1 MAVAVALVALVS
13 AFRSEPGGQSVL
25 EPPANRGGSDG
36 VALPLPTQ
44 EPPLP
49 ELFGSAA
56 PSAPNGSG
64 RSAGGGALAPPVRP
78 GPTKAASSPKAAPA
92 PPRYAA
98 VSGESCG
105 QSDASGYWNR
115 GWFRDWYAVSAG
127 GWTRDGCAG
136 RMIAVPMSGDTNKD
150 DPDNVIVWWFK
161 VPGQATCGVSV
172 FVPGTGNVKDAAGAP
187 TTYLV
192 YGTTTGSGSMIG
204 QFGIDQVH
212 NQGRWVDAGRY
223 LAANGQLSVRMV
235 TRGIDWGPGRDGAH
249 HGVSAMRVTC

>member
-1 MAVAVALVALVS
+1 
-13 AFRSEPGGQSVL
+13 
-25 EPPANRGGSDG
+25 
-36 VALPLPTQ
+36 
-44 EPPLP
+44 
-49 ELFGSAA
+49 
-56 PSAPNGSG
+56 
-64 RSAGGGALAPPVRP
+64 
-78 GPTKAASSPKAAPA
+78 
-92 PPRYAA
+92 
-98 VSGESCG
+98 
-105 QSDASGYWNR
+105 
-115 GWFRDWYAVSAG
+115 
-127 GWTRDGCAG
+127 
-136 RMIAVPMSGDTNKD
+136 
-150 DPDNVIVWWFK
+150 VIVWWFK